1 MNIAILLGVSTY
13 VHEQALPACAHDV
26 TNMRQLLDAT
36 GKYGEILL
44 IKESTKASI
53 VKNNLR
59 EFFGKY
65 QNRDDIEEIFFY
77 FSGHGMHHNDEA
89 LLCCSDFDYKKP
101 STTSIG
107 SGELD
112 DLIRS
117 VSPAVA
123 VKVIDACQ
131 SGSPYIK
138 DSGLGF
144 EKALSKTPLKS
155 FICMASSR
163 QDQNSFATTQE
174 SFFTRVWI
182 NAALA
187 RVDGAVLYRD
197 IQASLADE
205 FVDTPEQTPFF
216 VNQGSGLEAFGVV
229 TEAMRTMSNA
239 RFTTFDV
246 DMEKISIVEL
256 IAEKVAE
263 KDKEFVSQ
271 VSVIQA
277 VESSKTAILHGGI
290 DDKIVSSFYSLKVSI
305 GLKLTALPNVV
316 DVAKFAKKQVWEK
329 SYFVSVIEE
338 SYQAKIQKNS
348 IAGMALGLTT
358 RHLAIGRP
366 KSDDEF
372 YIETRVRPINIEA
385 TESLPFEVAE
395 LIYTSSHPS
404 LPEFRIYIGLVH
416 SLTELTTLS
425 ATIRLIP
432 KGWESR
438 AAELSDVSWRYHTQ
452 MWRSVVASPVSI
464 YQEAKT
470 RGESDIRAYLE
481 SLAPKVEEPTAATE
495 SSANP

>member
-26 TNMRQLLDAT
+26 NNMHQLLGAT
-36 GKYGEILL
+36 GKYDEILL
-44 IKESTKASI
+44 IKDSTKAST
-53 VKNNLR
+53 VKSNLR
-59 EFFGKY
+59 DFFGKY
-65 QNRDDIEEIFFY
+65 QNREDVDEVFFY

-89 LLCCSDFDYKKP
+89 LLCCSDFDYRKP
-101 STTSIG
+101 STTSVG

-163 QDQNSFATTQE
+163 QDQNSFATAQE

-182 NAALA
+182 DAALT

-197 IQASLADE
+197 IQAALADE

-229 TEAMRTMSNA
+229 TEAMRMMSNA
-239 RFTTFDV
+239 RLTISDV
-246 DMEKISIVEL
+246 SMEKGSVVEL
-256 IAEKVAE
+256 IAERVAE

-271 VSVIQA
+271 ASVIQA
-277 VESSKTAILHGGI
+277 VESSKTAILNEEI
-290 DDKIVSSFYSLKVSI
+290 DDRIISHFYSLKISVN
-305 GLKLTALPNVV
+305 LKLAALPNVEE
-316 DVAKFAKKQVWEK
+316 VARFAKKQFWEK
-329 SYFVSVIEE
+329 SNFVKLIEE
-338 SYQAKIQKNS
+338 GYQAKIRKNS

-358 RHLAIGRP
+358 RHLANRSI
-366 KSDDEF
+366 SDDDF
-372 YIETRVRPINIEA
+372 YIEDRVRPINVEA
-385 TESLPFEVAE
+385 TETLPFEVAE
-395 LIYTSSHPS
+395 LIYASSHPS

-425 ATIRLIP
+425 ATIRLIQ

-438 AAELSDVSWRYHTQ
+438 AAELPDVSWRYHTQ
-452 MWRSVVASPVSI
+452 MWRSVVASPMLI
-464 YQEAKT
+464 YQEAKS

-481 SLAPKVEEPTAATE
+481 SLVPKVEESAGATE